1 MHYDAFKNMNWL
13 PRCDLSKP
21 YTAMTVRIIFSHDKR
36 KDDKVEFHIYLW
48 RAKQLAELFIIFCE
62 ESHYENVVITD
73 VIIIR
78 VAKSMDALIEMEKNS

>member
-1 MHYDAFKNMNWL
+1 
-13 PRCDLSKP
+13 
-21 YTAMTVRIIFSHDKR
+21 MTVRIIFSHDKQ

-78 VAKSMDALIEMEKNS
+78 VAKSMDALIEMEENL